1 MDLRAG
7 LIGMGKMGRNHAR
20 VISSSDGIQ
29 FVGIADPMGD
39 PTGLIDDDLVFDSVD
54 KLIKKRID
62 MAVVA
67 CPTTDHEAVALKLC
81 EAGIH
86 TLVEKPLAI
95 NFESAKKIT
104 NAFKDAGLIGAVGHI
119 ERFNPAIINM
129 RERINEGELG
139 ELYQIATRRIGP
151 FPERIQDVGVVMD
164 LATHDLDLTAWVG
177 GANYNKVSAHTAF
190 KAGRKHED
198 LVTITAQLENKI
210 AANHIVNWLSPMKER
225 VVVAT
230 GEKGCFV
237 ADTLLA
243 DLTFYKNSDAPSPWE
258 GISQFRGVREGDM
271 IRYAIAKPEPLRTE
285 FEGFRDAVNGKEGRI
300 VSMQEGLAAVIAAE
314 AVLSS
319 AQTGMT
325 IEIEES

>member
-1 MDLRAG
+1 MRAG

-20 VISSSDGIQ
+20 VMSSTDGVN

-39 PTGLIDDDLVFDSVD
+39 PSGLIDDDLVYHSVD
-54 KLIKKRID
+54 KLIEEGID

-67 CPTTDHEAVALKLC
+67 CPTAEHETVALKLC

-86 TLVEKPLAI
+86 TLVEKPLAT
-95 NFESAKKIT
+95 NFKSAQKLT
-104 NAFKDAGLIGAVGHI
+104 DAFERAGLIGAVGHI
-119 ERFNPAIINM
+119 ERFNPAIRNM
-129 RERINEGELG
+129 RERIKEGELG

-177 GANYNKVSAHTAF
+177 GANYSKISAHTAF
-190 KAGRKHED
+190 KAGREHED
-198 LVTITAQLENKI
+198 LVTITAQLKNKL
-210 AANHIVNWLSPMKER
+210 AVNHIVNWLSPMKER

-243 DLTFYKNSDAPSPWE
+243 DLTFYRNSDAPSPWE

-285 FEGFRDAVNGKEGRI
+285 FEGFRDTVDGKEGKI
-300 VSMQEGLAAVIAAE
+300 VSMREGLAAVIAAE
-314 AVLSS
+314 AVLAS
-319 AQTGMT
+319 AQTGNT
-325 IEIEES
+325 FSLGEL

>member
-7 LIGMGKMGRNHAR
+7 LVGMGKMGRNHAR
-20 VISSSDGIQ
+20 VISSTDGVQ

-39 PTGLIDDDLVFDSVD
+39 PTGLIDENLVFDSVD
-54 KLIKKRID
+54 ELIKKRID

-67 CPTTDHEAVALKLC
+67 CPTTQHEAVALKLC
-81 EAGIH
+81 ESGIH
-86 TLVEKPLAI
+86 TLVEKPLAT

-104 NAFKDAGLIGAVGHI
+104 NAFEKASLVGAVGHI

-177 GANYNKVSAHTAF
+177 GANYNKVSAHTAH
-190 KAGRKHED
+190 KAVREHED
-198 LVTITAQLENKI
+198 LVIVTAQLENKI
-210 AANHIVNWLSPMKER
+210 AVNHIVNWLSPMKER

-230 GEKGCFV
+230 GETGCFV

-285 FEGFRDAVNGKEGRI
+285 FEGFRDAINGKEGRI
-300 VSMQEGLAAVIAAE
+300 VSMQEGLAAVMAAE

-319 AQTGMT
+319 AETGMT
-325 IEIEES
+325 VEIGVS